1 MPDLYKSVFDGL
13 LFVFINY
20 TCIYLFVYIFKFELM
35 RQLCNDQKIFKKIK
49 IKNRV

>member
-1 MPDLYKSVFDGL
+1 MPDLYKSIFDGL

-35 RQLCNDQKIFKKIK
+35 RQLCKDQKILKKL
-49 IKNRV
+49 KNRV